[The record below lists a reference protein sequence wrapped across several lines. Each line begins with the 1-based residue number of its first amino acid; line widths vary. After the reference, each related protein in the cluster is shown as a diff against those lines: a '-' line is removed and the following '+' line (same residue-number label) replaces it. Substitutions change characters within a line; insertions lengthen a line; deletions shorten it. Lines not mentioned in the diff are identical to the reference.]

1 MRKQQFKRPEP
12 NFSMYEG
19 RTRGKRMKYTYSDEE
34 DEGYSDTTSR
44 RSTRNTGTHTPAE
57 PAGPTITLSG
67 RQVRSRQGGVYGE
80 SRLSGTHTP
89 VVTVGGNDGTSE
101 EHDEDG
107 DIVGRRPR
115 RAAAVQSQNGYK
127 SGGGQHIE
135 GYNSVDEM
143 DDEDDA
149 SEQDY
154 GDDEEDDHVSIES
167 DVEDSDN
174 HSNDDDEMEDDLL
187 NESRKKSLVV
197 KLPVKTPT
205 PEKKVA
211 MKKSPAPEEKSGE
224 LPRPTAAINPTSNME
239 GKVDTTATESKV
251 PQVAPG
257 PPNQGISNASSG
269 AGTSKPINVPT
280 QPDVNRMLPSPL
292 SPSLA
297 YRGSPEKPPHRFV
310 APINVSRG
318 GV

>member
-1 MRKQQFKRPEP
+1 
-12 NFSMYEG
+12 
-19 RTRGKRMKYTYSDEE
+19 MKYTYSDEE

-57 PAGPTITLSG
+57 PAGPTVTLSG
-67 RQVRSRQGGVYGE
+67 RQVRSRQGGTYGE
-80 SRLSGTHTP
+80 SMLSGMHTP
-89 VVTVGGNDGTSE
+89 AITVGGNDGTSE

-115 RAAAVQSQNGYK
+115 RAAAVQGQNGYK
-127 SGGGQHIE
+127 SGGGKHIE

-154 GDDEEDDHVSIES
+154 GDDEEEDHVSIES
-167 DVEDSDN
+167 DVEDSDDL
-174 HSNDDDEMEDDLL
+174 SNGDDEMEDDLL
-187 NESRKKSLVV
+187 DDESRKKSLVV

-205 PEKKVA
+205 PEKKIA
-211 MKKSPAPEEKSGE
+211 IKKNPTPEEKSGE
-224 LPRPTAAINPTSNME
+224 LPRPTAAIDHVSNNE
-239 GKVDTTATESKV
+239 VKVSKV

-257 PPNQGISNASSG
+257 PSTQGVSKESSG
-269 AGTSKPINVPT
+269 AEISKPVNVPT

-297 YRGSPEKPPHRFV
+297 YRGSPEKPPNRFV
-310 APINVSRG
+310 APINVSQG
-318 GV
+318 GA